1 MKTPVVNSNHPS
13 ELQLVIKQLT
23 KEINY
28 LEDQI
33 KLHFKTTQAAIPSGS
48 SQTTSTSS
56 GVITQG
62 PAGPQGPTGA
72 QGILGPTGAQGPIG
86 LQGEQGIQGIQGIQG
101 ETGAEAGYGNLDWI
115 SLVLGYKTIPTL
127 NITIASGAVWNYVY
141 STSGADLT
149 YYRLIPSG
157 ASADAFYTTFSA
169 GVLSGLIS
177 QKPVTI

>member
-33 KLHFKTTQAAIPSGS
+33 KLQFRTTQAATPSGS

-56 GVITQG
+56 GVATQG
-62 PAGPQGPTGA
+62 PAGPQVPTGA
-72 QGILGPTGAQGPIG
+72 QGI
-86 LQGEQGIQGIQGIQG
+86 QGEP
-101 ETGAEAGYGNLDWI
+101 GAEAGYGNLDWI